1 MSVLNRLKAIRVP
14 EMVLGGLWAALL
26 ALYIAAKLDFFTH
39 YEAANYVREH
49 SKYWI
54 AMLGIGLLIWIVGR
68 RFPPSRP

>member
-1 MSVLNRLKAIRVP
+1 MSVLNRLKATRVS
-14 EMVLGGLWAALL
+14 EMVLGALWAGLL

-39 YEAANYVREH
+39 YGAANYVREH

-68 RFPPSRP
+68 RFPSSRR

>member
-1 MSVLNRLKAIRVP
+1 MP
-14 EMVLGGLWAALL
+14 EIVLGALCAALL

-39 YEAANYVREH
+39 CEAANYVREH

-54 AMLGIGLLIWIVGR
+54 AMLGIGLLIRIVGR